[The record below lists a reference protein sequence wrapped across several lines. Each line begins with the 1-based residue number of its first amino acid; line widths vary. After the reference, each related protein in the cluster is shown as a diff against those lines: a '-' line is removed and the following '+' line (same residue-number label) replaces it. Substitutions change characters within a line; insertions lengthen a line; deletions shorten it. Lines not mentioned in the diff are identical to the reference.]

1 MKTNANSV
9 NKGSSF
15 FSKHAD
21 VLVPVVLL
29 VLAAF
34 AAIFHA
40 FSKMDLRFYNI
51 MLRLSPEVEHIED
64 LVIVD
69 IDDESIASIDKNWPW
84 PRDIMA
90 DVLIRMKEFGAAR
103 AVFDIE
109 YLTPSEK
116 AVADDL
122 EQTARNEID
131 SAGQSLTESVD
142 TLFEAVSQGTI
153 SSDEAKTALE
163 DSIGGVL
170 YEMKRNIEDGF
181 NKDNDDY
188 FARAIQFF
196 GNANLTVNMRN
207 IGIRREDSENA
218 YVNERFLFS
227 NVSDP
232 HNLIASGNAYSV
244 REEGKTVSAGFIPA
258 LDRLVRRAA
267 GVGFTNVVVDKDG
280 TRRRVELLCEHEGK
294 YVGQLAFA
302 PLAAMLDIQSMERTS
317 HSLLLRGVLSSDGT
331 RHDVRIPLDSHGRML
346 INWLK
351 EPYEN
356 SFVHIPIW
364 RIYNMEK
371 EEAVLAGAVQNL
383 LSADLGLL
391 NEEDREKILSA
402 QDFADEYKNLEH
414 EKSRLLR
421 KCRGFDVNGKALKGG
436 ITDDDYENYF
446 SRRRKFFSRLN
457 EFAQSVKNISSAE
470 SVPEISRLC
479 EASEGFCRDS
489 QTLEEMLSG
498 SFCFIGNSAT
508 SSTDLGVTPFSKR
521 YPNLGTHANIVN
533 TILQKA
539 FITELSALWG
549 IALAFVFSMLCI
561 VLCRNM
567 TQGKK
572 NAVGLS
578 YVIATVCIIVA
589 AMVFLRIYI
598 PVFIPLLLA
607 VCIYIAELVVNF
619 IRVNGEKKHLR
630 TSFGS
635 YVSPLVV
642 AELER
647 HPEKA
652 KLVGGESKIMTAL
665 FSDVKTFSGFTETI
679 NNVAGEDAGAEQ
691 LVKILNIY
699 LGALSDEI
707 MNCKGTIDKYV
718 GDEIVS
724 FFGAPIDDPDNA
736 FSACEAAVR
745 MLKAE
750 EKFNIEYKDMLPVIK
765 STGEPFYLHSRVGLN
780 TGNMVVGNMGTE
792 KKLNYTIMGN
802 NVNLASRLEGT
813 NKVYGSWIM
822 ASDSTWKAASS
833 SEKNKAKNLV
843 ARHMDFVRVVNVDKP
858 VRIHNLIGFEGD
870 IPSARLEAAQLFN
883 EGMKWYLNGIET
895 PAEKKNHEDFKKAIA
910 CFKQAA
916 ECYPED
922 LSSDV
927 FIKRCSDFLREG
939 TPSVWDGVFT
949 MSQK

>member
-29 VLAAF
+29 VLAVF

-51 MLRLSPEVEHIED
+51 MLRLSPEVKHIED

-131 SAGQSLTESVD
+131 SARQSLTESVD
-142 TLFEAVSQGTI
+142 TLFEAVSQGI
-153 SSDEAKTALE
+153 VSSDEAKTALE
-163 DSIGGVL
+163 KSIGGVL

-346 INWLK
+346 INWLM

-665 FSDVKTFSGFTETI
+665 FSDVKTFSSFTETI

-792 KKLNYTIMGN
+792 KKINYTIMGN

-813 NKVYGSWIM
+813 NKVYGSWIII
-822 ASDSTWKAASS
+822 SDSTWKAASS

-895 PAEKKNHEDFKKAIA
+895 PAEKKNREDFKKAIA

-939 TPSVWDGVFT
+939 TPSVWDGVFI

>member
-51 MLRLSPEVEHIED
+51 MLRLSPEVKQIED

-90 DVLIRMKEFGAAR
+90 DVLIRMKEFGATR

-131 SAGQSLTESVD
+131 SARQSLTESVD
-142 TLFEAVSQGTI
+142 ALFEAVSQGI
-153 SSDEAKTALE
+153 VSSDEAKTALE

-196 GNANLTVNMRN
+196 GNTNLTVNMRN
-207 IGIRREDSENA
+207 IGIRREDSEIA

-232 HNLIASGNAYSV
+232 RDLIGYGNAYSV
-244 REEGKTVSAGFIPA
+244 REEGETVSAEFIPA

-267 GVGFTNVVVDKDG
+267 GVGFINAVVDKDG
-280 TRRRVELLCEHEGK
+280 TRRRVELLGEHEGK

-331 RHDVRIPLDSHGRML
+331 RYDMRIPLDSYGRML
-346 INWLK
+346 INWLH

-371 EEAVLAGAVQNL
+371 EESILAGAVQNL
-383 LSADLGLL
+383 LSADLGSL
-391 NEEDREKILSA
+391 NEEDQEYILSA
-402 QDFADEYKNLEH
+402 QDFADKYKKLEQ
-414 EKSRLLR
+414 EKARLLR

-436 ITDDDYENYF
+436 ITDADYENYF
-446 SRRRKFFSRLN
+446 SLRREFFSRLK

-489 QTLEEMLSG
+489 QALGKMLSG
-498 SFCFIGNSAT
+498 SFCFIGNSAS
-508 SSTDLGVTPFSKR
+508 SSTDFGATPFSKR
-521 YPNLGTHANIVN
+521 YPNLGTYANVVN

-549 IALAFVFSMLCI
+549 IALVFVFSMPCI
-561 VLCRNM
+561 FLCRNM
-567 TQGKK
+567 TPGKK

-619 IRVNGEKKHLR
+619 IRVDGEKKHLR

-665 FSDVKTFSGFTETI
+665 FSDVKTFSSFTETI

-724 FFGAPIDDPDNA
+724 FFGAPIDDPANE

-802 NVNLASRLEGT
+802 NVNLASRLEGI
-813 NKVYGSWIM
+813 NKVYGSWIII
-822 ASDSTWKAASS
+822 SDSTWKAASS

-895 PAEKKNHEDFKKAIA
+895 PAEKKNHEDLKKAA
-910 CFKQAA
+910 AYFKQAA
-916 ECYPED
+916 ECFPED

-927 FIKRCSDFLREG
+927 FIKRCNDFLRGG